1 MNDQI
6 LEVNGVSLVGVTQ
19 YFAAQ
24 TLKATNGVVR
34 WEIIFL
40 TENYG
45 IVQHQTER
53 FYVLYTE
60 TS

>member
-34 WEIIFL
+34 WEIMFL
-40 TENYG
+40 TGNHG

-53 FYVLYTE
+53 FYVL
-60 TS
+60 